1 MSFKLKV
8 TLIGCVESVD
18 APAARKIAEQYIPDG
33 NFDIEIEIPNKKNP
47 AMLRTLRLPNH
58 EMTSG
63 SINVEEAENAFKF
76 LIDGEFEIKWKGSKF
91 KKSDFVDQT
100 DHELTRI
107 IGTKKIEA
115 LDEVNYRDDQAL
127 FPGIINSTVIE
138 KIEIT

>member
-1 MSFKLKV
+1 MYLLTSLFSY
-8 TLIGCVESVD
+8 LILFDC
-18 APAARKIAEQYIPDG
+18 PAARKIAEQYIPDG
-33 NFDIEIEIPNKKNP
+33 NFDIEIQIPNKKNP

-138 KIEIT
+138 KLEIT